1 MKPSDK
7 AEKFKR
13 FTISIAVA
21 LSLAAALL
29 VFASASLGAQTPPPR
44 EAIAAGHFQGDPQAQ
59 TLDLGGQRIIYS
71 GTTPLHVET
80 GVYWDTPPAGA
91 DAILAVDSD
100 SAHLLIAPSSA
111 DEVRLIVQVEGAPIA
126 ALEKGWVTRSAVQRH
141 AADLRAAQDSVLHDL
156 AVRGVAVHVRQ
167 RYVYAYNGL
176 AVVAR
181 AGDREAIAGTPGVRA
196 VYPDYTVQALLPQS
210 VPLIGAPV
218 VWAMHDSGSQ
228 PVLGTGVRVAVIDS
242 GIDYDHPDLG
252 GPGFPNARVITGYN
266 LISDTIDPWDDLGHG
281 THVAGIV
288 GASGYITG
296 VAPGTS
302 LMAYKIFDAQG
313 EGTTSDIIA
322 AIELALDPDSN
333 PSTDDGAHVINL
345 SLGGPGY
352 PNDPLSQACDNAVAA
367 GAVVVVGAGN
377 SGPRYQSITSPGLAH
392 QALSVGATDKA
403 DGLWTY
409 SSRGPVATSWDIK
422 PDLVAPGV
430 SISSTIPGGYTQG
443 SGTSAATAHATG
455 AAALLSQLHPAWPP
469 DWIEAALMNTALD
482 LGRSPY
488 EQGAGRL
495 QVDRAAVTP
504 AILLPPSLSLGR
516 VDGAQ
521 PVWTRQETL
530 TLHNVST
537 ATVTYTLSITGS
549 LPAGITATLSL
560 TQAVVLPGSSAGVTF
575 TLAVDTALVPDRTTD
590 PFAYWG
596 AIRAVPADTSA
607 PTLRVPFAFVKAPLL
622 RLHVD
627 EVPISVM
634 FIHDNPLTSRYA
646 SPVTTTSDHLLP
658 TAAYSIVVQY
668 RQPYAYVVRTATLS
682 NSEFVELTVSRS
694 EAVHQARIAF
704 TDETGQT
711 ATPNH
716 AFHRFMWGGN
726 GWLVSE
732 LAASA
737 PITEVIRFSD
747 VPPQFT
753 WERTVACAD
762 PTGDAYRQWHGR
774 AEGITGDLEFLTQP
788 TDFARVDHPLRAL
801 PGASVYTFCEM
812 IGYESPSYTY
822 VVGPTAPTVT
832 LPYVRRAYYR
842 TPPPGHTL
850 YTLRTVAPS
859 PQPDALEGVTTT
871 PWLQLDT
878 ERYLAW
884 RQPFSPFDFYWRVP
898 SGGSEPLGLGPVHWF
913 ARFNNDAPDAIRL
926 TAAEGQS
933 MFYRAYQGGDVSW
946 ELRQP
951 YELWHAGVLTQTG
964 DVGPSNG
971 SSQVTINL
979 SAPGIY
985 SISLPFT
992 YTLGAPDPVT
1002 AQGRVVAIFDTTL
1015 YDTDA
1020 SPPFVKVLRVLENGQ
1035 PTDEA
1040 SGPVELRMVIT
1051 DAVDATP
1058 TVTVMYDVGAGWV
1071 AVAVTQTG
1079 NDGYAAYLP
1088 GFEDGTAVHLRLAAA
1103 DAAGNEM
1110 VHYLE
1115 PAYVMRGRVYLPA
1128 VLREP

>member
-1 MKPSDK
+1 MKLGEAGK
-7 AEKFKR
+7 IKR

-29 VFASASLGAQTPPPR
+29 MLVSTSMGAQAPHSIET
-44 EAIAAGHFQGDPQAQ
+44 IAASHVQGELQAQ
-59 TLDLGGQRIIYS
+59 TLDLGSQQIIYS
-71 GTTPLHVET
+71 GTTRLHVEP

-91 DAILAVDSD
+91 DAILTVDD
-100 SAHLLIAPSSA
+100 DGAHLLVAPGPA
-111 DEVRLIVQVEGAPIA
+111 DIVRLIVQLEGAPIA
-126 ALEKGWVTRSAVQRH
+126 AREEHRMTQSAVQRH
-141 AADLRAAQDSVLHDL
+141 AADLRAAQAGVLHDL
-156 AVRGVAVHVRQ
+156 AVRGIVVEVRQ

-176 AVVAR
+176 AIVAR
-181 AGDREAIAGTPGVRA
+181 AGDWETISRTPGVHA
-196 VYPDYTVQALLPQS
+196 VYPDYTVQALLSQS
-210 VPLIGAPV
+210 VPLIGAPA
-218 VWAMHDSGSQ
+218 VWSMHDSGGQ
-228 PVLGTGVRVAVIDS
+228 LVLGTGVRVAVIDS

-252 GPGFPNARVITGYN
+252 GPGFPNTRVITGYN
-266 LISDTIDPWDDLGHG
+266 FISDTIDPWDDLGHG

-288 GASGYITG
+288 GASGTITG
-296 VAPGTS
+296 VAPGVS
-302 LMAYKIFDAQG
+302 LMVYKIFDAQG

-322 AIELALDPDSN
+322 AIELALDPDGN

-392 QALSVGATDKA
+392 QVLSVGATDKA
-403 DGLWTY
+403 DGLWVY
-409 SSRGPVATSWDIK
+409 SSRGPVPTSWDIK
-422 PDLVAPGV
+422 SDLVAPGV

-455 AAALLSQLHPAWPP
+455 AAALLRQLHPAWPP
-469 DWIEAALMNTALD
+469 DWIKAALMNTALD
-482 LGRSPY
+482 LGLSPY

-495 QVDRAAVTP
+495 QVDQAAATP
-504 AILLPPSLSLGR
+504 AVLLPPSLSLGR
-516 VDGAQ
+516 VDGTQ

-560 TQAVVLPGSSAGVTF
+560 TQAIVLPESSSGVTF
-575 TLAVDTALVPDRTTD
+575 TLAVDTALLPDQTANS
-590 PFAYWG
+590 FAYWG

-627 EVPISVM
+627 EVPVSVM

-658 TAAYSIVVQY
+658 TAAYSVVVQY

-682 NSEFVELTVSRS
+682 NSEFVDLTVSRS

-732 LAASA
+732 LSASA
-737 PITEVIRFSD
+737 PITEVVRFSD

-753 WERTVACAD
+753 WERTVAEAD
-762 PTGDAYRQWHGR
+762 PTSDAYRQWHGR
-774 AEGITGDLEFLTQP
+774 ADGITGDLEFLTQP
-788 TDFARVDHPLRAL
+788 ADFARVDHPLRAL
-801 PGASVYTFCEM
+801 PGASAYTFREM
-812 IGYESPSYTY
+812 IGYEGPSYTY
-822 VVGPTAPTVT
+822 VVGPAAATVT

-842 TPPPGHTL
+842 TPPPGHAL
-850 YTLRTVAPS
+850 YALRTVSPS
-859 PQPDALEGVTTT
+859 PQPDTLEGVTTS

-878 ERYLAW
+878 ERYLTW

-898 SGGSEPLGLGPVHWF
+898 SGGREPLGMGPLHWF
-913 ARFNNDAPDAIRL
+913 ARFDNIAPDAIRL
-926 TAAEGQS
+926 VAAEGQS
-933 MFYRAYQGGDVSW
+933 MFYRAYQGGDVSR

-951 YELWHAGVLTQTG
+951 YELWHAGSLTQTG
-964 DVGPSNG
+964 DIGPSNG
-971 SSQVTINL
+971 SSQATISL
-979 SAPGIY
+979 SAPGVY
-985 SISLPFT
+985 SITLPFT
-992 YTLGAPDPVT
+992 YTLGAWDPT
-1002 AQGRVVAIFDTTL
+1002 TGHGRVVASFDTTL

-1020 SPPFVKVLRVLENGQ
+1020 TPPFVKVLRVLENGR

-1040 SGPVELRMVIT
+1040 SRPVELRMVIT
-1051 DAVDATP
+1051 DAVDAAP

-1079 NDGYAAYLP
+1079 DEYAATLP
-1088 GFEDGTAVHLRLAAA
+1088 AFEIGTAVNLRIAAD

-1110 VHYLE
+1110 LHYLE
-1115 PAYVMRGRVYLPA
+1115 PAYVVRGRVYLPA
-1128 VLREP
+1128 VFRGP